1 MLFAGVDIG
10 ATNIKYGLVDCDGKI
25 KFRGKITTPI
35 TGLPNKLFEKI
46 IYCAEQLL
54 LEADDLELP
63 VNYLG
68 VGSPGTINVK
78 TGIVTGACPNI
89 PGWVGFH
96 LRDRLTEHL
105 NIPVFIE
112 NDANCAGLA
121 EYRFG
126 AGQGYSDMICLT
138 VGTGIGGGII
148 RNGEIYHG
156 SNYSAGE
163 IGHTKIILYN
173 SGEFESDLL
182 ERLVSSRAILMSVK
196 NRLEQEMTP
205 AFQNILGGDV
215 SRLTIR
221 RVFMA
226 LKKGDKIARDV
237 INESARIL
245 GVALSSVV
253 NLLNPELIIIGGGVA
268 EGGFKF
274 VDNVRDTIL
283 SECLPVAAEALRVV
297 PAQLGN
303 DAGFIGAA
311 FLGEDIKSG

>member
-1 MLFAGVDIG
+1 MLFAGIDIG
-10 ATNIKYGLVDCDGKI
+10 ATNIKYGLVESDGKI
-25 KFRGKITTPI
+25 KFRGKITTPG

-54 LEADDLELP
+54 FEADDLDLP
-63 VNYLG
+63 VGYLG
-68 VGSPGTINVK
+68 VGSPGAINVK
-78 TGIVTGACPNI
+78 TGVVAGACPNI

-96 LRDRLTEHL
+96 LRDRLSEHL
-105 NIPVFIE
+105 NIPIFID

-126 AGQGYSDMICLT
+126 AGQGYEDIICLT

-163 IGHTKIILYN
+163 IGHTRIIIDK
-173 SGEFESDLL
+173 SGGFESDIL
-182 ERLVSSRAILMSVK
+182 ERLVSSRAILMRVK

-205 AFQNILGGDV
+205 AFQNILGGDL

-221 RVFMA
+221 RVFSA
-226 LKKGDKIARDV
+226 LNKGDKIAHDV

-245 GVALSSVV
+245 GVALSGIV

-268 EGGFKF
+268 EGGHKF
-274 VDNVRDTIL
+274 VDIARETIM
-283 SECLPVAAEALRVV
+283 SECLPVAAETLEVV
-297 PAQLGN
+297 PTRMGN

-311 FLGEDIKSG
+311 FLGEGKR